1 LRVVIAAQGDCSQ
14 AFGAGIAW
22 ANGDRYPDRDHG
34 EIQAQEMIGLDT
46 KVLLRYLVQD
56 DPVQSTRATEII
68 ERHLSEVK
76 PGFVCLVTVLEVVW
90 C

>member
-1 LRVVIAAQGDCSQ
+1 
-14 AFGAGIAW
+14 
-22 ANGDRYPDRDHG
+22 
-34 EIQAQEMIGLDT
+34 MIGLDT